1 VIREGITVPVAGY
14 GYVSGMVS
22 TLSSAEPAEAAF
34 TYREQA
40 PPPALAPWVRCLWEL
55 TVQGEGAGRVVP
67 DGFMDLVASG
77 PVVTLAGPDTRPWPV
92 RRRAGAVAV
101 GVRFHPGA
109 APALLGPPAS
119 ELRDLRVTPDALWGR
134 AGRELAERVG
144 AAASPEARLGAMVAA
159 LGDRLDGAQ
168 PPDPLVAAAVA
179 WLERDP
185 ASTARVGALGPAVGL
200 GQRQLRRRFLTGVGY
215 GPKTLARVLRFQRL
229 LGLLRAGPPSLAEVA
244 VRAGYA
250 DQAHMTTECT
260 RLAGRSP
267 ATLAAGG

>member
-1 VIREGITVPVAGY
+1 MVP
-14 GYVSGMVS
+14 
-22 TLSSAEPAEAAF
+22 TLSSAEPAEAAV
-34 TYREQA
+34 TYREQ
-40 PPPALAPWVRCLWEL
+40 PVPPALAPWVRCLWQL
-55 TVQGEGAGRVVP
+55 TVQAGGPGRVVP

-92 RRRAGAVAV
+92 RRQPGAVAV

-119 ELRDLRVTPDALWGR
+119 ELRDTRVTPDALWGR

-144 AAASPEARLGAMVAA
+144 EAASAAARLAVMVAA
-159 LGDRLDGAQ
+159 LQARLADAA

-179 WLERDP
+179 RLEGDP
-185 ASTARVGALGPAVGL
+185 SGAARVGALGPAVGL
-200 GQRQLRRRFLTGVGY
+200 GERQLRRRFLTGVGY

-229 LGLLRAGPPSLAEVA
+229 LGLLHAGPGGPPSLAEVA

-250 DQAHMTTECT
+250 DQAHMTAECT

-267 ATLAAGG
+267 ATLAAGR

>member
-1 VIREGITVPVAGY
+1 MVP
-14 GYVSGMVS
+14 
-22 TLSSAEPAEAAF
+22 TLSSAEPAEAAV
-34 TYREQA
+34 TYREQ
-40 PPPALAPWVRCLWEL
+40 PVPPALAPWVRCLWQL
-55 TVQGEGAGRVVP
+55 TVQAGGPGRVVP

-92 RRRAGAVAV
+92 RRQPGAVAV

-119 ELRDLRVTPDALWGR
+119 ELRDTRVTPDALWGR

-144 AAASPEARLGAMVAA
+144 AAASPADRLAVMVAA
-159 LGDRLDGAQ
+159 LQARLADAE

-185 ASTARVGALGPAVGL
+185 SGAARVGALGPAVGL
-200 GQRQLRRRFLTGVGY
+200 GERQLRRRFLTGVGY

-229 LGLLRAGPPSLAEVA
+229 LGLLHAGPGGPPSLAEVA

-250 DQAHMTTECT
+250 DQAHMTAECT

-267 ATLAAGG
+267 ATLAAGR

>member
-1 VIREGITVPVAGY
+1 MVP
-14 GYVSGMVS
+14 S
-22 TLSSAEPAEAAF
+22 LSSAEPVEAAV
-34 TYREQA
+34 TYREQ
-40 PPPALAPWVRCLWEL
+40 PVPPALAPWVRCLWQL
-55 TVQGEGAGRVVP
+55 TVQAGGPGRVVP

-92 RRRAGAVAV
+92 RRQPGAVAV

-119 ELRDLRVTPDALWGR
+119 ELRDTRVTSGALWGR

-144 AAASPEARLGAMVAA
+144 EAASAADRLGVMVAA
-159 LGDRLDGAQ
+159 LQARLADAE

-185 ASTARVGALGPAVGL
+185 SGAARVGALGPAVGL
-200 GQRQLRRRFLTGVGY
+200 GERQLRRRFLTGVGY

-229 LGLLRAGPPSLAEVA
+229 LGLLRAGPGGPPSLAEVA

-250 DQAHMTTECT
+250 DQAHMTAECT

-267 ATLAAGG
+267 ATLAAGR

>member
-1 VIREGITVPVAGY
+1 
-14 GYVSGMVS
+14 
-22 TLSSAEPAEAAF
+22 
-34 TYREQA
+34 
-40 PPPALAPWVRCLWEL
+40 L
-55 TVQGEGAGRVVP
+55 TVQGFGGPGRVVP

-77 PVVTLAGPDTRPWPV
+77 PELTLAGPDTRPWPV
-92 RRRAGAVAV
+92 RRPSGAVAV

-119 ELRDLRVTPDALWGR
+119 ELRDTRVTPDALWGR

-144 AAASPEARLGAMVAA
+144 EAASPTARLEAMVAGLA
-159 LGDRLDGAQ
+159 GRLGDAA

-185 ASTARVGALGPAVGL
+185 TAAGRVGALGPTVGL
-200 GQRQLRRRFLTGVGY
+200 GERQLRRRFQAGVGY

-229 LGLLRAGPPSLAEVA
+229 LVLLREDRGGRPSLAEVA

-250 DQAHMTTECT
+250 DQAHMTAECT

-267 ATLAAGG
+267 AALVAGRPAG